1 MLTSLR
7 WLNQYL
13 SPATLTAD
21 EADHVLT
28 FVGFPVESRE
38 ELCTGDVKL
47 DVELTSNRG
56 DCLSHLGLAREVAAA
71 TGRTLVPPTTTDPKA
86 SATPVDSVT
95 SVDNRLTAPSPTIGV
110 AVGCPRFTAR
120 VIRGVRVGP
129 SPAWLVGH
137 LESVGLRPI
146 NNIVDITNFINLE
159 LGHPCHV
166 FDLDTLTG
174 KRLIVRAAADG
185 ETIVAL
191 DGRKHN
197 LRETDM
203 VVADADKPVSIAGII
218 GGLHSGVTEATT
230 TILFEMATWDPKAVR
245 RTARRLDIRTD
256 ASHRF
261 ERTVDARDIDAAA
274 ARAIAL
280 IHELAGGELLQGVID
295 ASAPLPP
302 RTRVFLRP
310 ARCEHILGINI
321 PTARITTLLSS
332 IGVAVESD
340 TQTGE
345 ERLRCTIPPH
355 RHDVSREID
364 LIEEVARLNGLD
376 NITLAPALAVN
387 LELNHPQDW
396 SRRERATAIIEQTLT
411 GLGYFETVTFS
422 FITKEHASMFCPP
435 GLRPLQVDEERR
447 KGAPF
452 LRPSIIP
459 SLLTCRRASQ
469 DGQVRAAA
477 GVRLFETASVFAE
490 EDDGKAF
497 ARRTAERRILA
508 LLADVPPGLKP
519 AESKQESLRMIRGA
533 VEAIIRAL
541 GGAAPVATITIDPA
555 DCPWPAFA
563 GETFAS
569 ISLAGNRIGYFSTIT
584 GKTLSAWGLE
594 SPAVAAELSLD
605 ALIAL
610 YPPRTL
616 VRELPRFPAIERDLS
631 LVVPD
636 QTPWA
641 RCEAA
646 VRAAAPAQWLESLEF
661 LGAYRGKPLDAGSK
675 SLSMRFTF
683 RDEARTLRNEELD
696 EPMNKVMAAA
706 RAILSAQIRGVD
718 VQ

>member
-13 SPATLTAD
+13 DPATLTAD
-21 EADHVLT
+21 EAEHVLT

-38 ELCTGDVKL
+38 DLPSGDVKL

-71 TGRTLVPPTTTDPKA
+71 TGRALLPPRVDELKTIATDVA
-86 SATPVDSVT
+86 SVT
-95 SVDNRLTAPSPTIGV
+95 SIDNRLAAPSAV
-110 AVGCPRFTAR
+110 AAGLIGCPRFTAR
-120 VIRGVRVGP
+120 IIRGVRIAP
-129 SPAWLVGH
+129 SPAWLRER

-166 FDLDTLTG
+166 FDLDTLAG
-174 KRLIVRAAADG
+174 RKLIVRAAATG

-191 DGRKHN
+191 DGRTHT

-218 GGLHSGVTEATT
+218 GGLHSGVTDRTT
-230 TILFEMATWDPKAVR
+230 TILFEMATWDPRAVR

-261 ERTVDARDIDAAA
+261 ERTVDPRDIDAAA
-274 ARAIAL
+274 ARAVAL
-280 IHELAGGELLQGVID
+280 IHELAGGEILAGMID

-302 RTRVFLRP
+302 RTEVFLRP
-310 ARCEHILGINI
+310 ARCRHILGIDV
-321 PTARITTLLSS
+321 PSARISTLLSS
-332 IGVAVESD
+332 IGVKVEASMHD
-340 TQTGE
+340 GA

-376 NITLAPALAVN
+376 KITLAPALDVH

-396 SRRERATAIIEQTLT
+396 SRRERATATIEQTLG
-411 GLGYFETVTFS
+411 GLGFFETVTFS
-422 FITKEHASMFCPP
+422 FITKEHAKLFCPP
-435 GLRPLQVDEERR
+435 GLRLLQVDEERR

-459 SLLTCRRASQ
+459 SLLTCRKANQ

-477 GVRLFETASVFAE
+477 GIRLFETASVFAE

-497 ARRTAERRILA
+497 ARRTVERRTLA
-508 LLADVPPGLKP
+508 LLADAPTGLKP

-533 VEAIIRAL
+533 VEAVVRAV
-541 GGAAPVATITIDPA
+541 GGPAAASTVTIEPA

-563 GETFAS
+563 AESFANV
-569 ISLAGNRIGYFSTIT
+569 SLAGTRIGYIATIT
-584 GKTLSAWGLE
+584 AKTLSAWALE
-594 SPAVAAELSLD
+594 SPVVAAEISLD
-605 ALIAL
+605 PLIAL
-610 YPPRTL
+610 YPPRIL

-631 LVVPD
+631 LVVPEE
-636 QTPWA
+636 TPWA
-641 RCEAA
+641 RCEST
-646 VRAAAPAQWLESLEF
+646 VRAAAPANWLESLDF
-661 LGAYRGKPLDAGSK
+661 VGAYRGKPLDAGKK
-675 SLSMRFTF
+675 SLTMRLIF
-683 RDEARTLRNEELD
+683 RDESRTLRNEELD
-696 EPMNKVMAAA
+696 DPMNKVMASA
-706 RAILSAQIRGVD
+706 RATLGAQIRGVD